1 MSVAVS
7 GPRSLYYEICNIRES
22 CPISGCTA
30 EFFFFVFPV
39 VKWQKK
45 SPGEKNPK
53 RIRLDFC
60 NFSPSPHPLLPSLAI
75 RASSIFSNYSWLTAE
90 SVPSSQE
97 KKENRVASS
106 SGSHRFPISS
116 QWRGNVLRFSC
127 VCGKRKCIRM
137 TFPQR
142 EACDCGQVLFF
153 FFHFLQTCF
162 VANVHINIAWLAIFC

>member
-1 MSVAVS
+1 MQYPWKLSHFGVHYRVFFS
-7 GPRSLYYEICNIRES
+7 FRFS
-22 CPISGCTA
+22 CGEMT
-30 EFFFFVFPV
+30 
-39 VKWQKK
+39 KK

-127 VCGKRKCIRM
+127 VCGKRKCIRV

-153 FFHFLQTCF
+153 SLF
-162 VANVHINIAWLAIFC
+162 ANMFCCERAHQYCMVGNILLAERWNES